1 MKPDYNLS
9 IFIVEDNE
17 MYSFMLERKLHDQ
30 INYGI
35 ANYTTGEACIKDLYL
50 NPDIVILDYNLPGIN
65 GMEALKAL
73 KEKKPKLHVIILSSQ
88 TNLQAVADLM
98 KEGAYDYIQ
107 KNKETLVK
115 ITEAIEN
122 IRRMSFE

>member
-1 MKPDYNLS
+1 MKLNNKLS

-17 MYSFMLERKLHDQ
+17 MYSFMLERKLQDQ
-30 INYGI
+30 INYRI
-35 ANYTTGEACIKDLYL
+35 TNYSTGEACLKDLYL

-73 KEKKPKLHVIILSSQ
+73 KERKPKLHVIILSSQ
-88 TNLQAVADLM
+88 TDPQAVAELM

-107 KNKETLVK
+107 KNKDTLIK

-122 IRRMSFE
+122 IRNMSYQ

>member
-1 MKPDYNLS
+1 MKQNNRLS

-30 INYGI
+30 INYRI

>member
-1 MKPDYNLS
+1 MKQNNRLS

-17 MYSFMLERKLHDQ
+17 MYSFMLERKLQDQ
-30 INYGI
+30 INYRI
-35 ANYTTGEACIKDLYL
+35 TNYTTGEACIKDLYL